1 MRAIAVLCMVEVHTA
16 AIIPPEGV
24 TVGSPM
30 AFVAAA
36 FGGMAAPMF
45 VTISGWGMYMSA
57 QRRRAQGFSGSDWV
71 RWIVPRVLLLTACQ
85 VIVNLF
91 LNVER
96 GGRFEWQTPGVLT
109 LLAVAAILSP
119 ILSRIPFSFRTAILL
134 LACASPLVLGDTS
147 GPELG
152 WFERVGSEG
161 IFEWLERLFVNGTY
175 PIAPWIFYVILGTL
189 VYDLRESPDVR
200 EKGIIMGLI
209 ATALTILISAI
220 EEVDWALTEGDAV
233 LTFFPASTPFLIVS
247 GTMAVLAMRILEGSE
262 ARGGEPAF
270 GDKLT
275 FLEPSG
281 RLSLTIYVSH
291 FAVLGIA
298 AMVLE
303 GEPRLALA
311 PAFLATS
318 IHTIVWI
325 PLAIAHEKY
334 IPGISIEG
342 LLRTVQSGR

>member
-1 MRAIAVLCMVEVHTA
+1 M
-16 AIIPPEGV
+16 
-24 TVGSPM
+24 
-30 AFVAAA
+30 
-36 FGGMAAPMF
+36 
-45 VTISGWGMYMSA
+45 
-57 QRRRAQGFSGSDWV
+57 
-71 RWIVPRVLLLTACQ
+71 
-85 VIVNLF
+85 
-91 LNVER
+91 
-96 GGRFEWQTPGVLT
+96 
-109 LLAVAAILSP
+109 
-119 ILSRIPFSFRTAILL
+119 
-134 LACASPLVLGDTS
+134 
-147 GPELG
+147 G

-262 ARGGEPAF
+262 GRGGEPAF
-270 GDKLT
+270 GEKLT

-303 GEPRLALA
+303 GEPRLAPVSYSHLTL
-311 PAFLATS
+311 PT
-318 IHTIVWI
+318 TPYV
-325 PLAIAHEKY
+325 
-334 IPGISIEG
+334 
-342 LLRTVQSGR
+342 